1 MKKRLGCFH
10 AHHSNIEHIE
20 KALNPYNIELIHFV
34 DPGLDRIK
42 MDSNFT
48 EEVAQKKIKDTL
60 EWISSCHVDAIL
72 ITCTFFTA
80 NIEED
85 KLAYSIPIIKID
97 DPLFHSICKKDEP
110 QILVFTNP
118 NTVEGTMNQL
128 INFATKQKK
137 SIQVEP
143 YLLENTFNLVME
155 GKKEEYI
162 ESVSNGLNRLI
173 INYPDK
179 IISAAQ
185 LSMVPSAENVESK
198 TDTYIG
204 NHLKSLSNY
213 LEELLKLNV
222 YQ

>member
-20 KALNPYNIELIHFV
+20 KALKPYNIELIHFV

-60 EWISSCHVDAIL
+60 EWISNCHVDAIL

-85 KLAYSIPIIKID
+85 KLSYSIPIIKID
-97 DPLFHSICKKDEP
+97 DPLFHSICEKDEL

-128 INFATKQKK
+128 INFAAKQKK
-137 SIQVEP
+137 NIKVEP

-173 INYPDK
+173 SNHPDK

-185 LSMVPSAENVESK
+185 LSMVPSAENIESK
-198 TDTYIG
+198 TDTYVG

>member
-1 MKKRLGCFH
+1 
-10 AHHSNIEHIE
+10 
-20 KALNPYNIELIHFV
+20 
-34 DPGLDRIK
+34 
-42 MDSNFT
+42 
-48 EEVAQKKIKDTL
+48 
-60 EWISSCHVDAIL
+60 L

-85 KLAYSIPIIKID
+85 TLAYSIPIIKID
-97 DPLFHSICKKDEP
+97 DPLFHSICEKDEP

-128 INFATKQKK
+128 INFAAKQKK
-137 SIQVEP
+137 NIQVEP

-173 INYPDK
+173 SNHPDK

-185 LSMVPSAENVESK
+185 LSMVPSAENIESK
-198 TDTYIG
+198 TDTYVG

>member
-20 KALNPYNIELIHFV
+20 KALKPYNIELIHFV

-48 EEVAQKKIKDTL
+48 KEVAQKKIKDTL

-80 NIEED
+80 NIEQD

-97 DPLFHSICKKDEP
+97 DPLFHSICEKGEP

-137 SIQVEP
+137 NINVEP
-143 YLLENTFNLVME
+143 SLLENTFNLVME

-162 ESVSNGLNRLI
+162 ESVSSGLNHLI
-173 INYPDK
+173 HNHPDK
-179 IISAAQ
+179 IVSAAQ
-185 LSMVPSAENVESK
+185 LSMVPAAEIIESK
-198 TDTYIG
+198 TGAYVG